1 MNLFLYTIT
10 VLIWGTTWLAI
21 YFQLGD
27 IPVLVSVFYRFA
39 LATIMLLPMMF
50 LLGKLGRVNRRDH
63 LFILAQGA
71 CLFCFNF
78 ICFYN
83 ATRFINSGLVSVV
96 FSLATIYNI
105 INNRLFFKEAI
116 SRSSVIYA
124 SMGVCGLTL
133 LFWQDFTGDNWSINS
148 VYGVGL
154 AALGTAF
161 FSLGN
166 MISKRNSQ
174 QGIAPL
180 TTNAWGMLYG
190 SVILA
195 LIIFATHTPLTLPDN
210 NRYLLALFYLS
221 LFGSVIGFTTYMML
235 IARIGANRAA
245 YATVMFPIIALL
257 LSSIFETYQWHW
269 TAVAG
274 LMLTI
279 AGNLAING
287 KFTVKPKI
295 A

>member
-1 MNLFLYTIT
+1 MNLFLYAVT

-27 IPVLVSVFYRFA
+27 IPVLVSVFYRFS
-39 LATIMLLPMMF
+39 LATLMLLPIM
-50 LLGKLGRVNRRDH
+50 LALGKLDHVSRRDH
-63 LFILAQGA
+63 VFILAQGA

-78 ICFYN
+78 LCFYN
-83 ATRFINSGLVSVV
+83 ATKFINSGLVSVV
-96 FSLATIYNI
+96 FSLATVYNI
-105 INNRLFFKEAI
+105 LNNRIFFKEAI
-116 SRSSVIYA
+116 SRSTIIYA
-124 SMGVCGLTL
+124 LMGVCGLTL
-133 LFWQDFTGDNWSINS
+133 LFWRSFTGDSWSTDS

-174 QGIAPL
+174 HAIAPL

-190 SVILA
+190 SLLLL
-195 LIIFATHTPLTLPDN
+195 LIIFITETPIILPDSS
-210 NRYLLALFYLS
+210 RYVLALFYLS
-221 LFGSVIGFTTYMML
+221 LFGSVVGFTTYMML

-245 YATVMFPIIALL
+245 YATVMFPIIALV
-257 LSSIFETYQWHW
+257 LSSIFESYHWHW
-269 TAVAG
+269 TGVAG
-274 LMLTI
+274 LLLVI

-287 KFTVKPKI
+287 KFSFKH
-295 A
+295 

>member
-1 MNLFLYTIT
+1 MNLFLYAIT

-27 IPVLVSVFYRFA
+27 VPVLISVFYRFS
-39 LATIMLLPMMF
+39 LATLMLLPIM
-50 LLGKLGRVNRRDH
+50 LALGKLDSVSHRDH
-63 LFILAQGA
+63 VFILAQGA

-78 ICFYN
+78 LCFYN

-96 FSLATIYNI
+96 FSLATVYNI
-105 INNRLFFKEAI
+105 LNNRIFFKEAI
-116 SRSSVIYA
+116 NRSTVIYA
-124 SMGVCGLTL
+124 LMGVCGLTL
-133 LFWQDFTGDNWSINS
+133 LFWRSFIDDSWSTNS

-174 QGIAPL
+174 HNIAPL

-190 SVILA
+190 SLLLF
-195 LIIFATHTPLTLPDN
+195 LIIFITQTPIILPDSS
-210 NRYLLALFYLS
+210 RYVLALFYLS
-221 LFGSVIGFTTYMML
+221 LFGSVVGFTTYMML

-245 YATVMFPIIALL
+245 YATVMFPIIALV
-257 LSSIFETYQWHW
+257 LSSIFESYHWHW
-269 TAVAG
+269 TGVAG
-274 LMLTI
+274 LLLVI
-279 AGNLAING
+279 VGNLAING
-287 KFTVKPKI
+287 KFSFKHR
-295 A
+295 

>member
-39 LATIMLLPMMF
+39 LATLMILPIMLF
-50 LLGKLGRVNRRDH
+50 LDKLDTVNRRDH

-105 INNRLFFKEAI
+105 INNRIFFKESI
-116 SRSSVIYA
+116 SRSTVFYA
-124 SMGVCGLTL
+124 LMGVGGLTL
-133 LFWQDFTGDNWSINS
+133 LFWQDFTGDNWDINS
-148 VYGVGL
+148 VYGVAL

-190 SVILA
+190 SVLLA
-195 LIIFATHTPLTLPDN
+195 LLIFATQTPITLPDN
-210 NRYLLALFYLS
+210 NRYILALFYLS

-245 YATVMFPIIALL
+245 YATVMFPIMALL
-257 LSSIFETYQWHW
+257 LSSIFESYQWHW
-269 TAVAG
+269 TAFAG

-287 KFTVKPKI
+287 KFTFKRKP